1 MLFLAQSKEI
11 TVLYVMHDFDI
22 GSMFI
27 YIYDLHKS
35 NDLVNLY
42 ACLKVLFKI

>member
-22 GSMFI
+22 GSIFI
-27 YIYDLHKS
+27 YIYDLQKS
-35 NDLVNLY
+35 NDLVIR
-42 ACLKVLFKI
+42 LFKSVIEDIR